1 MCSAKA
7 APRQDVTERPEA
19 GSGPAVGVRR
29 VLLFAS
35 AVVAALFCAII
46 LVNNVIMPLIVRQ
59 GDLVVAPELIGRPL
73 IEATRA
79 TSDLGLRLQA
89 TTERPDPE
97 IPAGH
102 VVDQTPV
109 AGVDIKRGRTVEV
122 VLSAGID
129 LKIIPAFGGVTAR
142 QAELE
147 LERMG
152 FFVDELIEVH
162 TNRVERGRVVGTHP
176 GSGAVLPA
184 GSRISMMVSL
194 GPKPREFVMPSLIG
208 RTPEEARLIAEG
220 LGLVVRSMK
229 YERGRSDILRDVV
242 VVQDPVAGSRVVE
255 GEGVTL
261 RVGKG

>member
-1 MCSAKA
+1 
-7 APRQDVTERPEA
+7 
-19 GSGPAVGVRR
+19 
-29 VLLFAS
+29 
-35 AVVAALFCAII
+35 
-46 LVNNVIMPLIVRQ
+46 
-59 GDLVVAPELIGRPL
+59 
-73 IEATRA
+73 
-79 TSDLGLRLQA
+79 
-89 TTERPDPE
+89 
-97 IPAGH
+97 
-102 VVDQTPV
+102 
-109 AGVDIKRGRTVEV
+109 
-122 VLSAGID
+122 
-129 LKIIPAFGGVTAR
+129 
-142 QAELE
+142 
-147 LERMG
+147 MG